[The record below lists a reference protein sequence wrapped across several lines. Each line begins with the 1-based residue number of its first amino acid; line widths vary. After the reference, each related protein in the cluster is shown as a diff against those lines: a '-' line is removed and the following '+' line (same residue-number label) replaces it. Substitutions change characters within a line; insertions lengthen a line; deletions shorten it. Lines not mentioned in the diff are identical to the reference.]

1 MAQVDSALR
10 SDVLSAVER
19 FRTPAFEPLWTEFGE
34 PTGPDSRLVFC
45 VTRHLHDFGSPGAF
59 WVHALFNHLE
69 DRAESED
76 LPEVARGSLCREAT
90 PTEAVDVIES
100 RIGRPL
106 EESERATMLMS
117 DVRKPPRVFLMLA
130 SEALW
135 AGLIQ
140 ADDACVA
147 LFLESLAKR

>member
-1 MAQVDSALR
+1 M
-10 SDVLSAVER
+10 
-19 FRTPAFEPLWTEFGE
+19 
-34 PTGPDSRLVFC
+34 
-45 VTRHLHDFGSPGAF
+45 TRHWHDFGSPGAF

-69 DRAESED
+69 DRAEAENLS
-76 LPEVARGSLCREAT
+76 EVAHGSLCREAT
-90 PTEAVDVIES
+90 PTEAVGVIES

-140 ADDACVA
+140 AEDACVA
-147 LFLESLAKR
+147 LFLESPAKR